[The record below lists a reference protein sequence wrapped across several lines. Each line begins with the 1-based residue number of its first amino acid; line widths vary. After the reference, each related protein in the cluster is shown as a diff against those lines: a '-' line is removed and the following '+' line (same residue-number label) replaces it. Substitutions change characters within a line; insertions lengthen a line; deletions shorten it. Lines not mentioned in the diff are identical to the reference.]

1 MLHFLTWQSCKYY
14 LSVIALVACLGRF
27 PARANEIVD
36 TQIIE
41 TQPCDRFDLPS
52 GVENARCGYVTVPEF
67 HDRATE
73 KTFKLAFVLLKS
85 TGDRTNSTPLIMER
99 GGPGASSLQ
108 RIRHFIPGGMLLP
121 LQRQRDILFI
131 EQRGAYYSQP
141 YLPCDR
147 NVLPIDCKE
156 RWERE
161 GINLDAFNM
170 VQHADDIALVT
181 QSLGYDRFNY
191 YGTSYASQLAL
202 YILRQHPQRLRSVI
216 LDATIATD
224 SDIGFY
230 QFHSFSRALGNIF
243 RACDRDRLCRENYPN
258 LEQQFTQLLA
268 QLEQNPQN
276 LTIAIAGGM
285 EEEYYYLNLDTF
297 TIFIRDFLYD
307 AHQYAP
313 QLPRLIHDL
322 SRNDFTLFK
331 NIYRQRLREATRLAD
346 GMRFATICAAPNP
359 PHPDLGLPPL
369 LPSLEQ
375 ISTISTTLSNFCK
388 FFYPVTPLPDR
399 VYEPVRSH
407 IPTLI
412 VHGAYDP
419 ITPLPYGKYV
429 ARFLGNAYVF
439 EYPGLGHGV
448 LEQGNCPV
456 IMALAFLDRPQRP
469 PDGSCI
475 AKMGQWGIWDSV
487 LLPNSKLN

>member
-1 MLHFLTWQSCKYY
+1 MLHFLTWPSFKYY
-14 LSVIALVACLGRF
+14 LSVAAIVACFGQF
-27 PARANEIVD
+27 SARAGEIVE
-36 TQIIE
+36 TQIVE

-52 GVENARCGYVTVPEF
+52 RVENARCGYVTVPEF
-67 HDRATE
+67 HDRATGR
-73 KTFKLAFVLLKS
+73 TFKLAFVLLKS
-85 TGDRTNSTPLIMER
+85 TGDRNNSTPLVMER

-108 RIRHFIPGGMLLP
+108 RIRHFIPRGILLP

-141 YLPCDR
+141 YLPCERDEF
-147 NVLPIDCKE
+147 PTSCKE

-230 QFHSFSRALGNIF
+230 QFQSFSRALSNIF
-243 RACDRDRLCRENYPN
+243 RACDRDRLCRDNYPN

-276 LTIAIAGGM
+276 LTIAIAGKT
-285 EEEYYYLNLDTF
+285 EEEYYYLNADTF
-297 TIFIRDFLYD
+297 TIFVRNFLYD

-322 SRNDFTLFK
+322 SRDDFTLFK
-331 NIYRQRLREATRLAD
+331 NIYRQRLQEAVILAD

-375 ISTISTTLSNFCK
+375 ISIPLTTLSNFCE
-388 FFYPVTPLPDR
+388 FFYPVTTLP
-399 VYEPVRSH
+399 
-407 IPTLI
+407 I
-412 VHGAYDP
+412 
-419 ITPLPYGKYV
+419 
-429 ARFLGNAYVF
+429 
-439 EYPGLGHGV
+439 
-448 LEQGNCPV
+448 
-456 IMALAFLDRPQRP
+456 AFTNPSAAIFP
-469 PDGSCI
+469 P
-475 AKMGQWGIWDSV
+475 
-487 LLPNSKLN
+487 